1 MDNETMMYVM
11 LGIGFIQVV
20 MLFAQIKLFEINKTL
35 KAILEETKKK

>member
-1 MDNETMMYVM
+1 MDSEVIII
-11 LGIGFIQVV
+11 LVGFIQLV